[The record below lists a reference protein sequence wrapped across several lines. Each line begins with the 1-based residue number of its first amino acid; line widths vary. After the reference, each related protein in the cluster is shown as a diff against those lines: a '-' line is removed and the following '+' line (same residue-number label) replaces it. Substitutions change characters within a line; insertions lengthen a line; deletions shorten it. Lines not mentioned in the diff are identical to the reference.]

1 MNDNNE
7 NPVETFM
14 QPYDYT
20 DAKIRL
26 CFLHEPG
33 QCEFE
38 LEVTVGD
45 ESNWYTVQE
54 SLGAIEVSESFLVSE
69 FVSDLLSAEER
80 KALFFVLRDHML
92 ADEELE
98 RETVFTDPEAVTTS
112 AETPVE
118 TSVETAEAR
127 LPVGADLGK
136 YIEEKII
143 ESDDDLPHILTA
155 LINSGFGVYRT
166 R

>member
-1 MNDNNE
+1 
-7 NPVETFM
+7 M

-26 CFLHEPG
+26 CFPHEPG
-33 QCEFE
+33 ECEFE
-38 LEVTVGD
+38 FEVTVGN

-54 SLGAIEVSESFLVSE
+54 SPGAIEVRESFLVSE

-80 KALFFVLRDHML
+80 KALFFVLRDQML

-98 RETVFTDPEAVTTS
+98 REAVFTDPEAVTTS
-112 AETPVE
+112 AETPVETSVE